1 MLHKKLKRPSL
12 AILILL
18 TLCLFT
24 LRFCFSNS
32 ISENKS
38 FIASGGELYKNRCAN
53 CHGDNAKGK
62 SNGFFLSPSL
72 KDFDKGYEEFISI
85 LMNGYGR
92 MPAWGGRSKL
102 TNEQL
107 NQLASYLKN
116 ISSKKANW
124 K

>member
-1 MLHKKLKRPSL
+1 M
-12 AILILL
+12 LILL
-18 TLCLFT
+18 TLCFLLFKK
-24 LRFCFSNS
+24 CFSKS

-38 FIASGGELYKNRCAN
+38 FITAGRELYKSRCAN

-72 KDFDKGYEEFISI
+72 KDFDKGYEEFINI

>member
-1 MLHKKLKRPSL
+1 M
-12 AILILL
+12 LILL
-18 TLCLFT
+18 TLCLLLFKT
-24 LRFCFSNS
+24 CFSNS

-38 FIASGGELYKNRCAN
+38 FITAVRELYKNRCAN

-85 LMNGYGR
+85 LMNGYR
-92 MPAWGGRSKL
+92 RIPAWGGRSKL

>member
-1 MLHKKLKRPSL
+1 VHKKFKKLSL
-12 AILILL
+12 AMLILL
-18 TLCLFT
+18 TLCLLLFKT
-24 LRFCFSNS
+24 CFSNS
-32 ISENKS
+32 ISENKG
-38 FIASGGELYKNRCAN
+38 FITAGGELYKNRCAN

-102 TNEQL
+102 TNEQI